1 MFRMGKAQDRVRAP
15 RPIAPKHPSMHP
27 IFHSTLLALLLSAC
41 SAVSPQAG
49 DLTVNGGLSV
59 FPNIG
64 VTMGG
69 SQVITRNANRAYTV
83 DLQGHYQ
90 PWDDELL
97 HDDGNPSAGSVSQM
111 ELGISRRWSVDSH
124 REWNLSAGF
133 TWFRAGE
140 FPNIVQDQGDYFG
153 IYGGWGLMTTISE
166 RMSIGPGIG
175 LIIAGRETT
184 GLDDLH
190 FIPRITYTLRWSL

>member
-1 MFRMGKAQDRVRAP
+1 MRIHLP
-15 RPIAPKHPSMHP
+15 STIIA
-27 IFHSTLLALLLSAC
+27 LLASAC
-41 SAVSPQAG
+41 SAISPHPG
-49 DLTVNGGLSV
+49 DLAINGGPSV

-64 VTMGG
+64 VTLGG
-69 SQVITRNANRAYTV
+69 SQVMSRTADRIYTV
-83 DLQGHYQ
+83 DLQPHYQ

-97 HDDGNPSAGSVSQM
+97 ADDGNPAAGSVSQI
-111 ELGISRRWSVDSH
+111 ELGASRRWSVDEH
-124 REWNLSAGF
+124 REWSLATGL

-153 IYGGWGLMTTISE
+153 IYGSWGLMTIISE
-166 RMSIGPGIG
+166 RMSIGPTIG